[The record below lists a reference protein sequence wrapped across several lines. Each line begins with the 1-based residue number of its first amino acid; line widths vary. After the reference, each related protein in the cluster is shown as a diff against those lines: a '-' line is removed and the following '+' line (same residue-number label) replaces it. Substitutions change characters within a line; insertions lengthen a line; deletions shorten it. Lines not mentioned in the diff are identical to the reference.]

1 MLLLLLLFKLK
12 LMSMHQLLLLM
23 KRIPSQHGEVM
34 MLMHVLKVEGITAIK
49 TRTTSLMQTI
59 TSASNNTSL
68 VRGWIWRCNT
78 KKCENYKMKT

>member
-1 MLLLLLLFKLK
+1 
-12 LMSMHQLLLLM
+12 M

-59 TSASNNTSL
+59 TSASNNTAGVDL
-68 VRGWIWRCNT
+68 EV
-78 KKCENYKMKT
+78 KHEKCENYKMKI